1 MGINSNYSTKKDSN
15 ITKIVLEKD
24 NNKII
29 WIDQNV
35 NNLENKHT
43 LIYFKEE
50 LKDNYD
56 IITFE
61 SVSETF
67 NLLKKLENIFKFKL
81 LYVIVSGRL
90 AEEYFNN
97 YAEKVID
104 MNILCASIVYC
115 FNDSFHKKKTIIEIH
130 F

>member
-1 MGINSNYSTKKDSN
+1 MGINSNYSTKKDYSN
-15 ITKIVLEKD
+15 IAKIILEKD

-43 LIYFKEE
+43 LEYFKKE

-56 IITFE
+56 IITIE

-67 NLLKKLENIFKFKL
+67 NLLKNLENIFKFKL

-90 AEEYFNN
+90 AEEFFNN

-115 FNDSFHKKKTIIEIH
+115 FNDSFHKKKKLL
-130 F
+130 